1 MMTLSEHFTL
11 DEFTH
16 SQTAARLGIDN
27 RAPASAVLALQRTA
41 EGLERVR
48 DLLGGRPIIVSSGYR
63 SPALNRAVGSAPT
76 SQHTTGQAVDFTC
89 PAYGTPRQIVA
100 ALIES
105 GIQYDQCLLEFNAW
119 VHLSYADKPR
129 RQTLI
134 IDKTGTKQW
143 SK

>member
-1 MMTLSEHFTL
+1 MQLSKHFTL

-27 RAPASAVLALQRTA
+27 KAPATVMTALQRTA

-48 DLLGGRPIIVSSGYR
+48 DLLGGKPIVVSSGYR
-63 SPALNRAVGSAPT
+63 SPSLNKAIGSKPT

-89 PAYGTPRQIVA
+89 PAYGTPRDVVA
-100 ALIES
+100 ALVGS
-105 GIQYDQCLLEFNAW
+105 GIQYDQCLLEFSTW
-119 VHLSYADKPR
+119 VHLSFADKPR
-129 RQTLI
+129 GQTLI
-134 IDKTGTKQW
+134 VDKTGTKPW

>member
-1 MMTLSEHFTL
+1 MQLSKHFTL

-27 RAPASAVLALQRTA
+27 KAPAYVLPALHRTA
-41 EGLERVR
+41 EGLEQAR
-48 DLLGGRPIIVSSGYR
+48 DLLGGKPIIVSSGYR
-63 SPALNRAVGSAPT
+63 SPALNKAIGSKAT

-89 PAYGTPRQIVA
+89 PAYGTPREIVA
-100 ALIES
+100 SLVGS
-105 GIQYDQCLLEFNAW
+105 GIQYDQCLLEFSAW
-119 VHLSYADKPR
+119 VHLSFADKPR
-129 RQTLI
+129 GQTLI